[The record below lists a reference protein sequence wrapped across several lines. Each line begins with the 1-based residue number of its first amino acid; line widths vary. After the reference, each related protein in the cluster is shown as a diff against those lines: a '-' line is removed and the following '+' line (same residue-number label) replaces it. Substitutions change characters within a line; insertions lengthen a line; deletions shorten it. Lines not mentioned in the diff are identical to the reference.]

1 MTAIS
6 QFRKNSALIPKALNG
21 ALRKLK
27 PPEPI
32 DFFACRPYQFI
43 LSARSANAVVLGEP
57 DFDVVDLKLPGQ
69 ANIVDNQSTFRGIKS
84 PLCKE
89 TWRDQ

>member
-1 MTAIS
+1 MAFLESSNHPST
-6 QFRKNSALIPKALNG
+6 LI
-21 ALRKLK
+21 
-27 PPEPI
+27 
-32 DFFACRPYQFI
+32 FFARRAYQFM

-84 PLCKE
+84 LLCKE
-89 TWRDQ
+89 ILRDQQPTPTLKEY